1 MGVMDAVQD
10 ALTDVPLNHRSHLIF
25 NGTYCALIGSPGN
38 WKWVAVPSAKKDDPA
53 KDWFFIESDTP
64 PVEAVEKLRSHL
76 RQAIPPLAD
85 TEKYFTDEELRG
97 FFSRKI
103 FTGGIVSLSPLH
115 FPHAKENIPWIV
127 FLGDSAHSVYP
138 ATGEGLNSGLD
149 DVYVFSK
156 KVLEPSY
163 TAATSAEPAP
173 PLDLTAYTAER
184 QEDVDALT
192 SLAEEIIS
200 GQIGPPTVR
209 ATNLITMIVAA
220 LGRKFGLLGPSEAEL
235 RYGPESEKTL
245 LPYREVLR
253 RHVRQTGLI
262 RSVAGIIVNFFSLFM
277 RAPRNKEKVN

>member
-1 MGVMDAVQD
+1 MG
-10 ALTDVPLNHRSHLIF
+10 
-25 NGTYCALIGSPGN
+25 
-38 WKWVAVPSAKKDDPA
+38 
-53 KDWFFIESDTP
+53 
-64 PVEAVEKLRSHL
+64 
-76 RQAIPPLAD
+76 
-85 TEKYFTDEELRG
+85 
-97 FFSRKI
+97 
-103 FTGGIVSLSPLH
+103 
-115 FPHAKENIPWIV
+115 
-127 FLGDSAHSVYP
+127 
-138 ATGEGLNSGLD
+138 
-149 DVYVFSK
+149 

-173 PLDLTAYTAER
+173 PLDLTA
-184 QEDVDALT
+184 
-192 SLAEEIIS
+192 LAEEIIS